1 MVARTR
7 LPAKSILVV
16 GGSYAALQLLHL
28 ALNERGFTVFQAS
41 TTADALDVCRQQ
53 LPTLAL
59 IELDFSVIDNVYLL
73 GELLRIHPDIRV
85 SLMGS
90 ESPPTRTIAW
100 QALGVA
106 QFIARPFTLAELC
119 DALDGLIEEAFKGHG
134 SPG

>member
-1 MVARTR
+1 MVAHTR
-7 LPAKSILVV
+7 VPGKSILVV
-16 GGSYAALQLLHL
+16 GGSHPALQLLHL
-28 ALNERGFTVFQAS
+28 VLSQRGFTVFQAS
-41 TTADALDVCRQQ
+41 TTADALEVCRQH

-90 ESPPTRTIAW
+90 DSPPTGIIAW
-100 QALGVA
+100 QSLGVA